1 MCIKHYYSGNY
12 RTCCLKEKQ
21 QKTAVFLLYS
31 TSNRFLVNGRKT
43 VLFKTIPIVYKHPFS
58 LFVYFARKVPYFQ
71 YYPRRDEWQ
80 LASRVVCAPEFFF
93 ISNKLT
99 LKFLEMVY
107 KRKKHWIHSVLF
119 LLPPQVSKCWTC
131 GMTSVR

>member
-71 YYPRRDEWQ
+71 T
-80 LASRVVCAPEFFF
+80 VCLLWKEF
-93 ISNKLT
+93 
-99 LKFLEMVY
+99 
-107 KRKKHWIHSVLF
+107 
-119 LLPPQVSKCWTC
+119 LPGHTRA
-131 GMTSVR
+131 GIL